1 MMTGAKAKA
10 ILFLSSLLVSVIL
23 SECLLRIF
31 VVQETKRLASYDPD
45 IGWRGAPNGEGV
57 YIRLRDSINV
67 PFRYNSLGF
76 RDEEVPPREREGFQV
91 VLLGDS
97 FVESLEVPYENT
109 FMELVE
115 SELEQRM
122 DSSSVINISSQGYST
137 AQEIL
142 AYQKFRG
149 LLDPDLVLLAFYTGN
164 DFDDNLRESFA
175 FLNQDGELEFNS
187 VEESSA
193 EHIWLSFTRWLYEHS
208 HLVFFAKNTVE
219 NLSGARLADDTRDE
233 KKASME
239 HARNV
244 TEILLLEA
252 KAQVAA
258 ENIPFGVVVFPSR
271 REVRSGD
278 FSQTDFVSSVCER
291 AGIPFIR
298 LDGSL
303 GQSDYFTHDEHLNE
317 SGHRIAASGIIGL
330 IDSSF
335 LATNEIRGGLDR
347 KQ

>member
-1 MMTGAKAKA
+1 MTGAKAKT

-23 SECLLRIF
+23 SESLLRIF

-76 RDEEVPPREREGFQV
+76 RDEEVPGRERGGFQV

-97 FVESLEVPYENT
+97 FVESLEVPYEST
-109 FMELVE
+109 FLELVE

-142 AYQKFRG
+142 AYRKFRG

-175 FLNQDGELEFNS
+175 YLNKEGELEFNS

-193 EHIWLSFTRWLYEHS
+193 EQIWLSFTRWLYEHS
-208 HLVFFAKNTVE
+208 HLAFFAKNTLE
-219 NLSGARLADDTRDE
+219 NLSGARLSDE
-233 KKASME
+233 TKGAKKASVE
-239 HARNV
+239 HSKKM

-252 KAQVAA
+252 KTQVSA
-258 ENIPFGVVVFPSR
+258 EDIPFGVVVFPSR

-278 FSQTDFVSSVCER
+278 FTQTDFVSSVCEK

-303 GQSDYFTHDEHLNE
+303 RESDYFAHDEHLNE
-317 SGHRIAASGIIGL
+317 AGHRIAASRIFGL

-335 LATNEIRGGLDR
+335 LATSETRGALDR